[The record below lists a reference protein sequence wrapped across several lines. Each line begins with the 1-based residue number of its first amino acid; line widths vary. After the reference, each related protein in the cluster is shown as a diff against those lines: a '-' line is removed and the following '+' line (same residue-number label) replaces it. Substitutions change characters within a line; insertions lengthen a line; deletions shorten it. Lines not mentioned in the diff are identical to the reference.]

1 LKITFIIRR
10 WLSREEFETL
20 SLIADYTG
28 RDRLGSKFVINPSKI
43 MKSDLSFNEVIEI
56 LSDIGVR
63 LGDVEKEY
71 IRNLIRER
79 DKIVL
84 QWLGSMIIMKP
95 NRFLGEVLDEIR
107 DYVTYDKSK
116 RLFIVKPLYFFQ
128 LKEKLQTLGF
138 NVIDETN
145 LKSEMKLPF
154 KVSFKGSLR
163 DYQSEALKKWIE
175 NKYRGVIALP
185 TGSGKTVIAL
195 AAIGELNER
204 TLIVVYTREQ
214 MFQWQDKIVEF
225 LDIPSSYIGLY
236 YGDEKRI
243 APITISTYQTAYRH
257 IHVLSKHFTLLIVD
271 ECHHLPAD
279 KFKIIAE
286 NSFAPKRMG
295 LSATVIREDGKHEEL
310 FPLMGGIVYYK
321 TPEDLALKGY
331 LAPYTI
337 HQVYVR
343 LTPEER
349 REYRELVKL
358 YRELTGGLQFNQVL
372 EEAMK
377 GNERAQE
384 ALKVHSKL
392 RQIIAKAEMKKQAVK
407 WIVEDEL
414 KRGSKIL
421 VFTQYVDQAK
431 ELGRILGAPVL
442 TGDVETRER
451 KRILNEFRSG
461 RSRVLVVTTVGDE
474 GLDIPDV
481 NVGIIVTGT
490 GSRRQFIQRLGRLLR
505 PREGKVAKLYE
516 IIVKGTLEEFQAQRR
531 KRIEID
537 EYIDSEG

>member
-1 LKITFIIRR
+1 MRITFIIKR

-28 RDRLGSKFVINPSKI
+28 RDRLGSKFIINPSKI
-43 MKSDLSFNEVIEI
+43 MKSNFSFNEIVEI
-56 LSDIGVR
+56 LSDVGVR
-63 LGDVEKEY
+63 LSEVEKEY

-79 DKIVL
+79 DKVVF

-107 DYVTYDKSK
+107 DYVTYDKGR

-138 NVIDETN
+138 NVIDETG
-145 LKSEMKLPF
+145 LKNEMKIPF
-154 KVSFKGSLR
+154 KISFKGSLR
-163 DYQSEALKKWIE
+163 DYQSEALRKWIE
-175 NKYRGVIALP
+175 NRYRGVIALP

-204 TLIVVYTREQ
+204 TLIVVYTKEQ
-214 MFQWQDKIVEF
+214 MFQWQDKVVEF

-310 FPLMGGIVYYK
+310 FPLMGGVVYYK
-321 TPEDLALKGY
+321 APEDLASRGY

-337 HQVYVR
+337 HQVYVK

-377 GNERAQE
+377 GNGRAQE
-384 ALKVHSKL
+384 ALKVHSRL

-407 WIVEDEL
+407 WIVENEL

-421 VFTQYVDQAK
+421 VFTQYVDQAR
-431 ELGRILGAPVL
+431 ELGKVLGAPVL

-451 KRILNEFRSG
+451 KRILSEFKSG

-481 NVGIIVTGT
+481 DVGIIVTGT

-516 IIVKGTLEEFQAQRR
+516 IIVKGTVEEFQAQRR